1 MLQERKKIKSSVR
14 SRFSGKVPLWL
25 RAWGVLPRLAPRALC
40 QWSIDDV
47 PNAFVIVMD
56 AANMTRIKAV
66 DTIRSSLES
75 HEELLREVPGL
86 GK

>member
-1 MLQERKKIKSSVR
+1 M
-14 SRFSGKVPLWL
+14 
-25 RAWGVLPRLAPRALC
+25 RAWGALPRLAPRALR